1 MKPYLLISLLAL
13 ILTACGAEAPPT
25 AAPNGPTAMV
35 PVVAVSE
42 LEVGQNRLPLGILAN
57 GTPIN
62 DPALKLK
69 LRFYYLDGAE
79 PSKVLDESEAIYR
92 GEGLPFGIYVAY
104 PNLDR
109 AGGWGVEVEI
119 PQASGAP
126 QTSRLRLDVLE
137 RSKVPAVGSAAIAS
151 QNATIRDVSKI
162 NELTSDPRPDPA
174 LYQLSIADALAAQKP
189 FLVTFSTP
197 GYCQTA
203 VCGPNMLVVKKLK
216 ETYGQQVNFL
226 HVEVYPFPFSE
237 SFQQQRRVP
246 AMAEWNLRTEPW
258 TFLVDGQGIIQAKY
272 EGGITFAELEPALV
286 KLAIGVLKRAKAT
299 IGGAALAV
307 ATQVEG
313 EHCKTTLAHGRHK
326 LDKAPAKLSAAAA
339 GMAVDEH

>member
-1 MKPYLLISLLAL
+1 
-13 ILTACGAEAPPT
+13 
-25 AAPNGPTAMV
+25 MV

-92 GEGLPFGIYVAY
+92 GEGLPFG
-104 PNLDR
+104 
-109 AGGWGVEVEI
+109 
-119 PQASGAP
+119 

-237 SFQQQRRVP
+237 SFQQQRRVA

-286 KLAIGVLKRAKAT
+286 KLAR
-299 IGGAALAV
+299 
-307 ATQVEG
+307 
-313 EHCKTTLAHGRHK
+313 
-326 LDKAPAKLSAAAA
+326 
-339 GMAVDEH
+339 